1 MVSSHWPH
9 YPWGKIC
16 ITHWRGSWMGPRVSL
31 DNYEKWKIF
40 CSCQEYISSSLVIQP
55 IVTVLLPAVLICLSF
70 QGQNVSQLVW
80 SVMFKQNIFKNENI
94 ILLKIVQL
102 VYNNWILITEI
113 VNYENNLVI
122 TITDFLLRY

>member
-1 MVSSHWPH
+1 
-9 YPWGKIC
+9 
-16 ITHWRGSWMGPRVSL
+16 
-31 DNYEKWKIF
+31 
-40 CSCQEYISSSLVIQP
+40 
-55 IVTVLLPAVLICLSF
+55 
-70 QGQNVSQLVW
+70 
-80 SVMFKQNIFKNENI
+80 MFKQNIFKNENI